1 MIPAAFEYVR
11 AGSAEE
17 AISLIGEHG
26 DEAKFLAG
34 GHSLIPLM
42 KLRLAQP
49 TVLVDIGRVSD
60 LSYIRDGG
68 DHVAIGALTRHMD
81 IENSDLLRSEVPLLA
96 HAAHHVGDPALTR
109 RAEALGMTVAP
120 QQGAGLGER
129 MARALADALDSHAR
143 ALLVGCDCPVLDQTY
158 LALADDHLRRGRV
171 VLGAS
176 EDGGFVLI
184 GGSAAR
190 VWRPDLFDAVRL
202 GGGYALADTLVAL
215 NDVDGVEVLPP
226 LWDVDRPE
234 DVARAR
240 QLGVL
245 P

>member
-1 MIPAAFEYVR
+1 MPETAARPDTLLMVFARAPRLGEVKTRLVPSLGEQGALAVYQRLLDRTLAVAAGFPGPAR
-11 AGSAEE
+11 
-17 AISLIGEHG
+17 LM
-26 DEAKFLAG
+26 LAG
-34 GHSLIPLM
+34 H
-42 KLRLAQP
+42 
-49 TVLVDIGRVSD
+49 
-60 LSYIRDGG
+60 
-68 DHVAIGALTRHMD
+68 
-81 IENSDLLRSEVPLLA
+81 
-96 HAAHHVGDPALTR
+96 DPALAR

-120 QQGAGLGER
+120 QQGDGLGER
-129 MARALADALDSHAR
+129 MARALADALDGHAH

-215 NDVDGVEVLPP
+215 NHVDGVEVLPP

-234 DVARAR
+234 DVALAR